1 MRTSQSSHEIIEN
14 YRRKQR
20 IAQAV
25 KRRKRAELGLLPDQ
39 KLREAMNKHRL
50 ESRSIKAFEIL

>member
-1 MRTSQSSHEIIEN
+1 MRTSQSSHEIIET